1 MKKITAV
8 VMCSGLSRRMGEN
21 KLSIPFN
28 GKKMYQ
34 HTLDTVIKSGFY
46 RVNVVTSYDEIA
58 KKYQGLYDRVDVII
72 NKNNAEGISS
82 SIRLGVENSGECDGL
97 MFFTADQPYLDI
109 STINA
114 LTDAFI
120 KTDKIVIPFYNGI
133 PRNPVI
139 FPARY
144 KAHLLTLRGDE
155 GGKRIYRRFLDD
167 SYEVLFENELPFIDI
182 DTRDDLE
189 KLKKQMNI

>member
-21 KLSIPFN
+21 KLFIPFN

-72 NKNNAEGISS
+72 NKNS
-82 SIRLGVENSGECDGL
+82 
-97 MFFTADQPYLDI
+97 
-109 STINA
+109 
-114 LTDAFI
+114 
-120 KTDKIVIPFYNGI
+120 KIVLLFFCYC
-133 PRNPVI
+133 
-139 FPARY
+139 Y
-144 KAHLLTLRGDE
+144 KISW
-155 GGKRIYRRFLDD
+155 KCKI
-167 SYEVLFENELPFIDI
+167 
-182 DTRDDLE
+182 
-189 KLKKQMNI
+189 

>member
-21 KLSIPFN
+21 KLFIPFN
-28 GKKMYQ
+28 GKKMYE

-46 RVNVVTSYDEIA
+46 SVNVVTSYDEIA

-82 SIRLGVENSGECDGL
+82 SIRLGVESSGECDGL

-144 KAHLLTLRGDE
+144 KEHLLTLRGDE

-167 SYEVLFENELPFIDI
+167 SYEVLFEKELPFIDI